1 LKSPPIR
8 PGEGARSRGGPSC
21 ACMSALSAATHART
35 HATSRGPSPP
45 RLRPLCRAAPCGAI
59 GARRMTCHGAF
70 NGCCAALPPSS
81 RVETAVQTITGATA
95 SLALPQRRAK
105 VACQFTS

>member
-1 LKSPPIR
+1 
-8 PGEGARSRGGPSC
+8 
-21 ACMSALSAATHART
+21 
-35 HATSRGPSPP
+35 
-45 RLRPLCRAAPCGAI
+45 
-59 GARRMTCHGAF
+59 MTCHGAF

-105 VACQFTS
+105 VACQFTSTLLAAHFSLREGPASTARWVGRCGWVSGGASAGG